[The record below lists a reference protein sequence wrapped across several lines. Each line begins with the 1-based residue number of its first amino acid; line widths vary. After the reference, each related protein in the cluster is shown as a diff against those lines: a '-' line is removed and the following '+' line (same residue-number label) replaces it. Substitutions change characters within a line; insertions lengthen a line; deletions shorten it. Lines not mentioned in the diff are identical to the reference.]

1 MKKIEAGHYTSGNY
15 TAIRKDG
22 IWTLSHEGRFMGR
35 AKKLAQIR
43 NLIILY
49 TDMSIAE

>member
-1 MKKIEAGHYTSGNY
+1 MKKVVAGHYTSGLY

-22 IWTLSHEGRFMGR
+22 MWTLSHEGRFMGR